1 MMISMPLLL
10 LLLCLSLILTTAAQ
24 EEVLVATT
32 GVAAVMIVMV
42 VVVVVEGVAWRNL
55 KRLVPRSKRA
65 RSDSAARSRANGWS
79 RPGRS
84 ECG

>member
-1 MMISMPLLL
+1 MPLLL

-24 EEVLVATT
+24 EEVVVATT
-32 GVAAVMIVMV
+32 GVAAVMIVM
-42 VVVVVEGVAWRNL
+42 VVVVEGVAWRNL

>member
-1 MMISMPLLL
+1 MISMPLLL

>member
-1 MMISMPLLL
+1 
-10 LLLCLSLILTTAAQ
+10 LTTAAQ

-65 RSDSAARSRANGWS
+65 RSDSAARSRAK
-79 RPGRS
+79 RAPADPAH
-84 ECG
+84 

>member
-65 RSDSAARSRANGWS
+65 RSDSAARSRAK
-79 RPGRS
+79 RAPADPAH
-84 ECG
+84 

>member
-24 EEVLVATT
+24 EEVVVATT
-32 GVAAVMIVMV
+32 GVAAVMIVM
-42 VVVVVEGVAWRNL
+42 VVVVEGVAWRNL

>member
-1 MMISMPLLL
+1 MISMPLLL

-24 EEVLVATT
+24 EEVVVATT
-32 GVAAVMIVMV
+32 GVAAVMIVMIVMV

-65 RSDSAARSRANGWS
+65 RSDSAARSRAK
-79 RPGRS
+79 RAPADPAH
-84 ECG
+84 

>member
-1 MMISMPLLL
+1 
-10 LLLCLSLILTTAAQ
+10 
-24 EEVLVATT
+24 
-32 GVAAVMIVMV
+32 VMIVMV